1 MSVRERLRRPG
12 WKIIGF
18 VLLVVLIMVAAR
30 ATSQLISGLSFFS
43 VRAVDVRGLHYLDA
57 DQVVARLRVDTL
69 QSVWQDL
76 SILRRRVLGHPQVR
90 DVSLSRRLPGTIV
103 VTVTENLPVALLSS
117 VRGLQPFSGSGRALP
132 IDARSAGL
140 ELPVVFS
147 ADPRLLLTLERVRR
161 EEPALFARIS
171 EASRDGAGDLV
182 LQLDGVRV
190 RAPLGVSADGL
201 TDIFPVEFDLARR
214 GLPVAELDLRY
225 RDQVIA
231 RLQ

>member
-12 WKIIGF
+12 WKLIGF
-18 VLLVVLIMVAAR
+18 VLLVVFIMVTAR

-43 VRAVDVRGLHYLDA
+43 VRAVEVRGLRYLA
-57 DQVVARLRVDTL
+57 TGEVVARLKVDTL

-76 SILRRRVLGHPQVR
+76 SILRRRVLGHPQIA

-103 VTVTENLPVALLSS
+103 VKVTENLPVALVSDA
-117 VRGLQPFSGSGRALP
+117 RGLHPYAGSGRALP
-132 IDARSAGL
+132 IDPSRAGL
-140 ELPVVFS
+140 ELPVIFTP
-147 ADPRLLLTLERVRR
+147 DPRLLATLERLRR
-161 EEPALFARIS
+161 EQPAVFARVS
-171 EASRDGAGDLV
+171 EASRDRVGDLL
-182 LQLDGVRV
+182 LQLDGFRV

-214 GLPVAELDLRY
+214 GLPLAELDLRY

-231 RLQ
+231 RIQ

>member
-1 MSVRERLRRPG
+1 MSARERLRRPG

-18 VLLVVLIMVAAR
+18 VLLVVFIMVTAR

-43 VRAVDVRGLHYLDA
+43 VRAVEVRGLRYMATDE
-57 DQVVARLRVDTL
+57 VVARLKVDTL

-76 SILRRRVLGHPQVR
+76 SILRRRVLGHPQIA

-103 VTVTENLPVALLSS
+103 VKVTEILPVALVSDA
-117 VRGLQPFSGSGRALP
+117 RGLHPYAGSGRALP
-132 IDARSAGL
+132 IDPSRAGL
-140 ELPVVFS
+140 ELPVIFTP
-147 ADPRLLLTLERVRR
+147 DPRLLATLERLRR
-161 EEPALFARIS
+161 EQPAMFARVS
-171 EASRDGAGDLV
+171 EASRDRVGDLIF
-182 LQLDGVRV
+182 QLDGFRV

-214 GLPVAELDLRY
+214 GLPLAELDLRY

-231 RLQ
+231 RIQ

>member
-18 VLLVVLIMVAAR
+18 VLLVVLVMVAAR

-43 VRAVDVRGLHYLDA
+43 VRAVDVRGLHHLDA

-76 SILRRRVLGHPQVR
+76 SILRRRVLGHPQIR

-117 VRGLQPFSGSGRALP
+117 ARGLQPFSGSGRALP
-132 IDARSAGL
+132 IDARTAAL

-147 ADPRLLLTLERVRR
+147 ADPRLLLALDRVRR
-161 EEPALFARIS
+161 EEPALFDRIS
-171 EASRDGAGDLV
+171 EASRDEAGDLV
-182 LQLDGVRV
+182 LQLDGYRV

-201 TDIFPVEFDLARR
+201 TDIFPVEIDLARR
-214 GLPVAELDLRY
+214 SIPIAELDLRY

-231 RLQ
+231 RIQ

>member
-1 MSVRERLRRPG
+1 MNVRERLRRPG
-12 WKIIGF
+12 WKLIGF
-18 VLLVVLIMVAAR
+18 VLLVAFIMVAAR
-30 ATSQLISGLSFFS
+30 TTSQLISSLSFFS
-43 VRAVDVRGLHYLDA
+43 ARAVEVRGLRYLAA
-57 DQVVARLRVDTL
+57 DDVVARLQVDTL

-76 SILRRRVLGHPQVR
+76 SLLRRRVLGHPQIR

-103 VTVTENLPVALLSS
+103 VTVTENLPVALVSDA
-117 VRGLQPFSGSGRALP
+117 RGLQPYAGNGRALP
-132 IDARSAGL
+132 IDPARAGL

-147 ADPRLLLTLERVRR
+147 ADPRLLATLDRLRR
-161 EEPALFARIS
+161 EQPAVFARVS
-171 EASRDGAGDLV
+171 EGSRDSAGDLV
-182 LQLDGVRV
+182 LQLDGFRV
-190 RAPLGVSADGL
+190 RAPLGVSGDGL

>member
-30 ATSQLISGLSFFS
+30 ATSQLIYGLSFFS

-76 SILRRRVLGHPQVR
+76 SILRRRVLGHPQIR

-117 VRGLQPFSGSGRALP
+117 ARGLQPFSGSGRALP
-132 IDARSAGL
+132 IDARSAAL

-161 EEPALFARIS
+161 EEPALFDRIS
-171 EASRDGAGDLV
+171 EASRDEAGDLV
-182 LQLDGVRV
+182 LQLDGYRV

-201 TDIFPVEFDLARR
+201 TDIFPVEIDLARR
-214 GLPVAELDLRY
+214 SIPIAELDLRY

-231 RLQ
+231 RIQ

>member
-18 VLLVVLIMVAAR
+18 ALLVVFIMVAAR

-43 VRAVDVRGLHYLDA
+43 VRAVDVRGLHYLTADA
-57 DQVVARLRVDTL
+57 VVARLRVDTL

-76 SILRRRVLGHPQVR
+76 SILRRRVLGHPQIR
-90 DVSLSRRLPGTIV
+90 DVSMSRRLPGTIV
-103 VTVTENLPVALLSS
+103 LTVTENLPVALLSDA
-117 VRGLQPFSGSGRALP
+117 RGLQPFAGSGRALP
-132 IDARSAGL
+132 IDPARAGL
-140 ELPVVFS
+140 ELPVVFT
-147 ADPRLLLTLERVRR
+147 ADPRLLATLERVRR
-161 EEPALFARIS
+161 EQPALFARIS
-171 EASRDGAGDLV
+171 QASRDRAGDLI
-182 LQLDGVRV
+182 LGLDGFRV

-214 GLPVAELDLRY
+214 GLPIAELDLRY

>member
-30 ATSQLISGLSFFS
+30 ATSQLLYGLSFFS

-76 SILRRRVLGHPQVR
+76 SILRRRVLGHPQIR

-103 VTVTENLPVALLSS
+103 VTVTENLPVALLSTA
-117 VRGLQPFSGSGRALP
+117 RGLQPFSGSGRALP
-132 IDARSAGL
+132 IDARSAAL

-161 EEPALFARIS
+161 EEPSLFDRIS
-171 EASRDGAGDLV
+171 EASRDEAGDLV
-182 LQLDGVRV
+182 LQLDGYRV

-201 TDIFPVEFDLARR
+201 TDIFPVEIDLARR
-214 GLPVAELDLRY
+214 SIPIAELDLRY

-231 RLQ
+231 RIQ